1 MTTPS
6 AAQNVPSCAGN
17 EKTLLARYYTDTDVM
32 AAEIRDL
39 FYTTWQFVCH
49 VSDLAEPG
57 DYFAFSL
64 HGQDYFLVRTPDG
77 ALKGYC
83 NVCPHRGHRLVDGT
97 GNKSRITCPYHA
109 WTFGLDGQLRG
120 ARGVERDVVQSQG
133 RSLIPIAVDQIV
145 GLVFVNPSRTAAPL
159 AEFAPELEAQI
170 LRACPDIAEYVVV
183 RDGAELGHSYQ
194 CRSNW
199 KVMIDNY
206 LECYHCQMAHPDF
219 DEMMEISDSRFSL
232 FPSFTYQHAPT
243 KKKADNRAFPLDLEH
258 DVLEGEFWWLFPNI
272 TLGRFPGVQNFYISR
287 FDPLEPGL
295 TSRYTVSLQPRTP
308 TDKHAAERDRLRSH
322 WSKTV
327 VSQEDRKLCENV
339 QRGLAQRGFEHGWY
353 VTDLEDHGVSEHAM
367 RHFHDLY
374 RNWADRM
381 IG

>member
-1 MTTPS
+1 
-6 AAQNVPSCAGN
+6 
-17 EKTLLARYYTDTDVM
+17 
-32 AAEIRDL
+32 
-39 FYTTWQFVCH
+39 
-49 VSDLAEPG
+49 
-57 DYFAFSL
+57 
-64 HGQDYFLVRTPDG
+64 
-77 ALKGYC
+77 
-83 NVCPHRGHRLVDGT
+83 
-97 GNKSRITCPYHA
+97 
-109 WTFGLDGQLRG
+109 
-120 ARGVERDVVQSQG
+120 
-133 RSLIPIAVDQIV
+133 
-145 GLVFVNPSRTAAPL
+145 
-159 AEFAPELEAQI
+159 
-170 LRACPDIAEYVVV
+170 VV